1 MQFKNAF
8 NYGRKDSKWFN
19 KLLIG
24 SGLYWLGQ
32 FAVVPLFTVMG
43 YGIKIVR
50 NIMDG
55 EDDALPEWE
64 GYADMTKD
72 GVKLFA
78 AQFLWYVPILF
89 VAFGLIALMVNISAP
104 AFIPVVIGAL
114 AVLAMMAVVPGT
126 VIQYAREGT
135 VSAALRFGEVI
146 GIVKRNM
153 KSLFKVAG
161 AYLAVAVAASFI
173 IGASLFAFVGF
184 ALLFLAPIWFNFFG
198 YNMIAQV
205 ATEDTGVS
213 GQMRVVTNDAT
224 TVGGMRVIEAPA
236 EDEITITVREKE
248 AVAANPAKDDIN
260 WL

>member
-32 FAVVPLFTVMG
+32 FLVVPLFTVMG

-55 EDDALPEWE
+55 EDDLLPEWE
-64 GYADMTKD
+64 GYTEMTKD
-72 GVKLFA
+72 GVKLFV

-89 VAFGLIALMVNISAP
+89 ITFGLIAFMVNISAP
-104 AFIPVVIGAL
+104 AFIPSIIGAL
-114 AVLAMMAVVPGT
+114 AILAMMAVVPGT

-161 AYLAVAVAASFI
+161 VYLAVAVATSLI
-173 IGASLFAFVGF
+173 IGVSLFAFFGF

-198 YNMIAQV
+198 YNMLAQV

-213 GQMRVVTNDAT
+213 GRMQVVTADQN

-236 EDEITITVREKE
+236 EDDITITVHEKE
-248 AVAANPAKDDIN
+248 VVAVNTAQDQID